1 MHVISQFES
10 EYERHFRPA
19 DDIFEDA
26 ARKIEERGGKYN
38 DASFVVN
45 AQDILQFAS
54 LTCVK
59 DSLQRVC
66 DIKGECSQIRIQQF
80 LISFDRSYI
89 GDRSIQI

>member
-1 MHVISQFES
+1 MHVIAQFENG
-10 EYERHFRPA
+10 YEHHFRPA

-26 ARKIEERGGKYN
+26 ARKIEERSGKYN

-66 DIKGECSQIRIQQF
+66 DIKGECF
-80 LISFDRSYI
+80 
-89 GDRSIQI
+89 